1 MDIKNL
7 LCPSQHNTNTMLP
20 IDDDDYSIYPG
31 VVQQQPNW
39 SSTLSL
45 PELEDNGSSPAMS
58 FVKSSPASFNTA
70 TLSSP
75 PPGSP
80 IIPPLPTYPTLRR
93 QHKGA
98 QSRVP
103 WTREEDELLQRGYNQ
118 GLSWAMISSTYL
130 PHRSRGCCWGRF
142 KTLQTKTIEHREWDD
157 NEDALLDM
165 ALRKH
170 ADLFKHAW
178 KLVSHELGTK
188 RSWREC
194 ESRSIKLSSGHMIRK
209 RHLY

>member
-1 MDIKNL
+1 
-7 LCPSQHNTNTMLP
+7 MLP
-20 IDDDDYSIYPG
+20 IDDYSIYPA
-31 VVQQQPNW
+31 VPLTQQQPNW

-45 PELEDNGSSPAMS
+45 PELDDNGSSPAMS
-58 FVKSSPASFNTA
+58 FVKSSPSSFNTA
-70 TLSSP
+70 TLTSP
-75 PPGSP
+75 PDSP
-80 IIPPLPTYPTLRR
+80 IIPPLPATYSSSATLRR

-98 QSRVP
+98 QSRIP
-103 WTREEDELLQRGYNQ
+103 WTRQEDELLQRGYNQ

-142 KTLQTKTIEHREWDD
+142 KTLQTKIVERREWDD
-157 NEDALLDM
+157 NEDALLHM

>member
-1 MDIKNL
+1 
-7 LCPSQHNTNTMLP
+7 
-20 IDDDDYSIYPG
+20 
-31 VVQQQPNW
+31 
-39 SSTLSL
+39 
-45 PELEDNGSSPAMS
+45 MS
-58 FVKSSPASFNTA
+58 FVKSSPSSFNTA
-70 TLSSP
+70 TLNS

-80 IIPPLPTYPTLRR
+80 TTTTAIIPPLQSYPTIRR

-98 QSRVP
+98 QSRIP
-103 WTREEDELLQRGYNQ
+103 WTQQEDELLQRGYNQ

-157 NEDALLDM
+157 SEDALLDM

-170 ADLFKHAW
+170 ANLFKNAW

-209 RHLY
+209 RHVY